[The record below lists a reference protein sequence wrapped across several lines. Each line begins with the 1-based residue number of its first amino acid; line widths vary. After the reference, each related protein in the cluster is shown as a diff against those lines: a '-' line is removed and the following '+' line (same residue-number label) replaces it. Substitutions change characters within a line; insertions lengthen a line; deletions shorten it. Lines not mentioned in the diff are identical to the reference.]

1 MIILLLLLLPQ
12 VEQWEEP
19 NGFYAVD
26 SKYNLYHS
34 NFLYGN
40 VDCNLLQSKFI
51 VLNNINYPRDKVY
64 IDDNWNSFNMGFGK
78 YLLIKGDKGVLFK
91 KFINEYLGNYY
102 LPSELYQLWY
112 SILKYIDKINY
123 Y

>member
-1 MIILLLLLLPQ
+1 M
-12 VEQWEEP
+12 
-19 NGFYAVD
+19 
-26 SKYNLYHS
+26 
-34 NFLYGN
+34 
-40 VDCNLLQSKFI
+40 
-51 VLNNINYPRDKVY
+51 Y
-64 IDDNWNSFNMGFGK
+64 IDDNWNSFNMGFGN

-112 SILKYIDKINY
+112 SILKYTDKINY